1 MSTEKDN
8 TKPLVHWRKM
18 IDTDYIGSHDF
29 QPNQEIIVK
38 IESVKVENVKN
49 GEGKFEDM
57 RICRF
62 IGGKKPLILNKTNA
76 KAIAKS
82 LGSPY
87 VEDWVGK
94 AITLHVVPVMAFG
107 EKVDAVRVKYVKP

>member
-1 MSTEKDN
+1 MEKEN
-8 TKPLVHWRKM
+8 TKTLVHWRKM

-82 LGSPY
+82 LASPY
-87 VEDWVGK
+87 VEDWIGK

-107 EKVDAVRVKYVKP
+107 EKVDAVRVKYIKP